1 MTSTETTIL
10 LRLLDRMDA
19 LIGALHE
26 GRARWNLKDAA
37 ASLAI
42 SEDALKTR
50 LAKHGL
56 KFGRGERIAFST
68 NVYRAIL
75 TDLLNEERERMGQN
89 HGRGNRKRHAGRS
102 AAAVAVYDPRL

>member
-1 MTSTETTIL
+1 MTSTESTIL

-19 LIGALHE
+19 LIGAMHE

-42 SEDALKTR
+42 SEDSLKTR

-68 NVYRAIL
+68 NVYREIL
-75 TDLLNEERERMGQN
+75 TDLLDEEKERMGQN
-89 HGRGNRKRHAGRS
+89 YGKRSARNARGNRNESPGAS
-102 AAAVAVYDPRL
+102 FVQ